1 MFFKTG
7 DLKKSAIFTRKHLCW
22 SLFLKKVA
30 LKFFTKKRLQHRYF
44 PVNIVKILRTA
55 FVIKDQWLL
64 STWPYF
70 ILWMINDFIKFSS
83 CAMLKACVSIITKL
97 QLQINRYKRENKK
110 FSENVY
116 KSLQIRLYLFHFFC
130 RELEFNFLM
139 SSIYVYFKEHLIFLL
154 SLTIYIKQKV
164 KFFQIVFAFTTF
176 SIVT

>member
-7 DLKKSAIFTRKHLCW
+7 NILQYPQENTCVE
-22 SLFLKKVA
+22 SLFNKVA
-30 LKFFTKKRLQHRYF
+30 LKFFIKKRFQHRYF
-44 PVNIVKILRTA
+44 PVNIARFLRRA
-55 FVIKDQWLL
+55 FVIKHQWLL

-97 QLQINRYKRENKK
+97 HLQINRYKRENKK